1 MRAERAAGV
10 ARTSV
15 KSITSLLEAEGLAFR
30 GAFHPVPADRVP
42 ALPDGAPAA
51 TLALAGFVGGGGWR
65 GFAASAEASDGL
77 ANPLDRWS
85 RRIIDGLAAALDAVA
100 LYPFGARP
108 PLPFQQWARKAEPV
122 HPSPLG
128 ILIHPDWGLWHSYR
142 AALAFRERLE
152 LPPPDRRP
160 SPCDACA
167 AKPCLSACP
176 VGAFAPGRFE
186 VAACLGHI
194 DAPAGRDCFD
204 LGCRARRAC
213 PIGAAHRYGDAHAAF
228 HMRAFRA
235 ANR

>member
-1 MRAERAAGV
+1 M
-10 ARTSV
+10 
-15 KSITSLLEAEGLAFR
+15 KSITSLLESEGLAFR
-30 GAFHPVPADRVP
+30 GAFHPEPADRVP
-42 ALPDGAPAA
+42 ALPDGAPVA
-51 TLALAGFVGGGGWR
+51 TLVLAGFAGGGGWR
-65 GFAASAEASDGL
+65 AFAASPETSDGV
-77 ANPLDRWS
+77 ANSLDRWS

-100 LYPFGARP
+100 LYPFGTRP
-108 PLPFQQWARKAEPV
+108 PLPFQHWARKAEPV

-167 AKPCLSACP
+167 SKPCLSACP

-186 VAACLGHI
+186 VAACVDHI
-194 DAPAGRDCFD
+194 GAPAGRDCFD

-213 PIGAAHRYGDAHAAF
+213 PVGAAYRYGVEHAAF